1 MTTHIKC
8 PHCDQEVAIHASL
21 ARAGAILGA
30 AVGAASRRGLGLGGL
45 VRGAAIGG
53 GVAYLLERV
62 LRPRCPSCH
71 EKVDVA
77 QSSAQSM

>member
-1 MTTHIKC
+1 MNTPTC
-8 PHCDQEVAIHASL
+8 PHCSQPIAIHTSL

-53 GVAYLLERV
+53 GVAYLLERA
-62 LRPRCPSCH
+62 LRPRCPSCNR
-71 EKVDVA
+71 KVDVSQA
-77 QSSAQSM
+77 

>member
-1 MTTHIKC
+1 MTNIKC
-8 PHCDQEVAIHASL
+8 PHCDHEVAIHASL

-45 VRGAAIGG
+45 LRGAAIGG

-62 LRPRCPSCH
+62 LRPTCPACH
-71 EKVDVA
+71 RKVDA
-77 QSSAQSM
+77 SSLGDRQS